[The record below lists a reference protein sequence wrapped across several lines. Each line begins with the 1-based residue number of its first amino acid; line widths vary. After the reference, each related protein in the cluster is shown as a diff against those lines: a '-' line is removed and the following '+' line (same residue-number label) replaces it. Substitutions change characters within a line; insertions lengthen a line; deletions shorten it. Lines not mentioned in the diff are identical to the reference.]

1 MTEKMSGS
9 RAMTERKKH
18 RHNCAIL

>member
-9 RAMTERKKH
+9 QAMTEKKKH

>member
-9 RAMTERKKH
+9 QAMTEKKKH
-18 RHNCAIL
+18 RHNYEIL